1 MKADIEKLKKL
12 ISPIAEKHGVA
23 KIWLFGSYARN
34 EANESSDIDLLIEKG
49 KLETY
54 IDIFRFQ
61 YEIEKCFNKSVDIV
75 TTEAIQN
82 EYFLLKNIKK
92 NSILIYEN
100 TSFATGERSL

>member
-1 MKADIEKLKKL
+1 MSQSLKNNLTISFQKLHQV
-12 ISPIAEKHGVA
+12 ISEIAKKHGVA
-23 KIWLFGSYARN
+23 KVWLFGSYARN

-61 YEIEKCFNKSVDIV
+61 FEIENYFKKSVDIV
-75 TTEAIQN
+75 TTEAIKN

-92 NSILIYEN
+92 DGIKLY
-100 TSFATGERSL
+100 G